1 MRVWD
6 TSHLLDDIPAAKR
19 PPTEHVYD
27 FTDSQAN
34 LERIRLHFRQL
45 QTRLVLGLV
54 LGFLLPNALLSAYFH
69 FQFTHTLKESAKLNL
84 AAVAE
89 SQKNTIDLYL
99 QERVV
104 NLYNLFHSKE
114 FSLSPSQEQMNS
126 LLDSLKQF
134 NDGFVDVGFFDTSGV
149 QIGYAGPFPALLGR
163 DYSGE
168 TWYQTLLRESKSYLI
183 SDIYM
188 GFRNIPHFTIAT
200 RQVFDGRTY
209 VLRATLDPDKL
220 YIFLRA
226 ISQGKEV
233 ESTLINRQGR
243 YQVMNPGRSQLPG
256 SSDYLPP
263 LDTPSGV
270 EEFVRNGQE
279 MLVAYSWMKETPW
292 ALLAIQP
299 VAVAQAGM
307 IKARMVLTVSL
318 IAISLTISAMIFIT
332 IKRLVRRA
340 RRMAEKGQQLQ
351 EMLAHASKLASIGE
365 LAAGVAHEINNPL
378 AIIMATSGIIR
389 DMLNPEFE
397 LDHSPEA
404 INKELLVIDTAANRA
419 KGITRKLQDMGK
431 SRTPSTVACDV
442 NGLLEEVVG
451 RLQKVEFRP
460 KHIEVIRQLGA
471 ELPPVMAEP
480 EPLRQV
486 FVNILINA
494 ADAIFDK
501 GTITIGTEA
510 GDGMIRVTIA
520 DTGKGIPPE
529 NLKRIFN
536 PFFTTK
542 GGGRGTGLGLSI
554 AASIVKYLGGTIKVT
569 SIPGT
574 GSSFTVLL
582 PINEQAQTT
591 LNQIDK
597 PNTPNGQ

>member
-6 TSHLLDDIPAAKR
+6 TSHLLDDIPANKSAAA
-19 PPTEHVYD
+19 EHVYD
-27 FTDSQAN
+27 PADSQAN
-34 LERIRLHFRQL
+34 LHRIRLHFKQL

-104 NLYNLFHSKE
+104 NLYNLFHSKD
-114 FSLSPSQEQMNS
+114 FSLKPTQEQMENS
-126 LLDSLKQF
+126 LASLKHF
-134 NDGFVDVGFFDTSGV
+134 NDGFVDVGFFDAKGI
-149 QIGYAGPFPALLGR
+149 QIGYAGPFPSLLGK
-163 DYSGE
+163 DYSKE
-168 TWYQTLLRESKSYLI
+168 TWFQTLLKENRSYLI

-188 GFRNIPHFTIAT
+188 GFRHIPHFTIAT
-200 RQVFDGRTY
+200 KQVFDGRTY
-209 VLRATLDPDKL
+209 VMRATLDPDKF

-233 ESTLINRQGR
+233 ESTLVNHQGQ
-243 YQVMNPGRSQLPG
+243 YQVVDPGRSQLPG
-256 SSDYLPP
+256 SSDYVPP
-263 LDTPSGV
+263 MTEGSGV
-270 EEFVRNGQE
+270 EEFARDDQK
-279 MLVAYSWMKETPW
+279 MLVAYSWLKETPW
-292 ALLAIQP
+292 ALLAMQP
-299 VAVAQAGM
+299 VTVAQAGM
-307 IKARMVLTVSL
+307 IKTRLVLTISL
-318 IAISLTISAMIFIT
+318 IVISLLISAMIFFT
-332 IKRLVRRA
+332 IKKLVKRA

-378 AIIMATSGIIR
+378 AIIMATSGVIR
-389 DMLNPEFE
+389 DMLNPEFD

-404 INKELLVIDTAANRA
+404 ICKELSIIDTAATRA

-431 SRTPSTVACDV
+431 SRVPKVVECDV
-442 NGLLEEVVG
+442 NGLVEEVIG
-451 RLQKVEFRP
+451 RLKKVEFKP
-460 KHIEVIRQLGA
+460 KHLEVISNLGA
-471 ELPPVMAEP
+471 LPPILAEP

-486 FVNILINA
+486 FANILINA
-494 ADAIFDK
+494 GDAIADK
-501 GTITIGTEA
+501 GTITITTEA
-510 GDGMIRVTIA
+510 KEGMVWVTIA

-529 NLKRIFN
+529 NLQRIFN

-554 AASIVKYLGGTIKVT
+554 AASIVKYLGGTIKVN

-582 PINEQAQTT
+582 PINEQARKTIKQH
-591 LNQIDK
+591 DE
-597 PNTPNGQ
+597 

>member
-6 TSHLLDDIPAAKR
+6 TSHLLDDIPASKSTPA
-19 PPTEHVYD
+19 EHVYD
-27 FTDSQAN
+27 PADSQAN
-34 LERIRLHFRQL
+34 LNRIRLYFDQL
-45 QTRLVLGLV
+45 QTRLILGLL
-54 LGFLLPNALLSAYFH
+54 LGFLLPNALLSTYFH
-69 FQFTHTLKESAKLNL
+69 FQFTHTLKETAKLNL

-114 FSLSPSQEQMNS
+114 FSLTPTQEQMDYS
-126 LLDSLKQF
+126 LNSLKQY
-134 NDGFVDVGFFDTSGV
+134 NDGFVDVGFFDTKGV
-149 QIGYAGPFPALLGR
+149 QIGYAGPYPSLLGK
-163 DYSGE
+163 DYSKEG
-168 TWYQTLLRESKSYLI
+168 WYQTLLKENKTYLI
-183 SDIYM
+183 SDIYL
-188 GFRNIPHFTIAT
+188 GFRNVPHFTIAT
-200 RQVFDGRTY
+200 KQMFDGRTY
-209 VLRATLDPDKL
+209 VMRATLDPDKL
-220 YIFLRA
+220 YIYLRA

-233 ESTLINRQGR
+233 ESTLVNRQGR
-243 YQVMNPGRSQLPG
+243 YQVVDPGRSQLPG
-256 SSDYLPP
+256 SSEYVPP
-263 LDTPSGV
+263 ATAASGV
-270 EEFVRNGQE
+270 EEFARDDQT
-279 MLVAYSWMKETPW
+279 MLIAYSWLKETPW

-299 VAVAQAGM
+299 VTVAQAGM
-307 IKARMVLTVSL
+307 IKARLVLTVSL
-318 IAISLTISAMIFIT
+318 IAISLLISLLIFFT
-332 IKRLVRRA
+332 IKKLVTRA

-378 AIIMATSGIIR
+378 AIIMATSGVIR

-404 INKELLVIDTAANRA
+404 ICKELSVIDAAANRA

-431 SRTPSTVACDV
+431 SRVPRAVECDV
-442 NGLLEEVVG
+442 NGLIDEVVN
-451 RLQKVEFRP
+451 RLKKVEFKP
-460 KHIEVIRQLGA
+460 KHIEVISTLDTG
-471 ELPPVMAEP
+471 LPHILAEP

-486 FVNILINA
+486 FANILINA
-494 ADAIFDK
+494 GDAITDR
-501 GTITIGTEA
+501 GTITVSTALKE
-510 GDGMIRVTIA
+510 GMVGVTIA

-536 PFFTTK
+536 PFFTTR

-554 AASIVKYLGGTIKVT
+554 AASIVKYLGGTIKVN

-582 PINEQAQTT
+582 PINDQAAQA
-591 LNQIDK
+591 IDK
-597 PNTPNGQ
+597 HDN